1 MMKSIL
7 EENENVL
14 ISGQEA
20 GLVRYVFPG
29 HTGRITGECF
39 RGKVIELEVQACE
52 GMLGTV
58 KNNQSRSIAVTK
70 CRAVRAHAWQQH
82 DQQRE
87 RSSGRV
93 EKTVRP
99 GDTNQLM
106 GFAPRL

>member
-1 MMKSIL
+1 MRTFSYRARRQAWLGMFFEDIQVEL
-7 EENENVL
+7 
-14 ISGQEA
+14 
-20 GLVRYVFPG
+20 P
-29 HTGRITGECF
+29 GECL

-52 GMLGTV
+52 GMLGTA